1 MWAVIP
7 LFDFVSARLG
17 FLGFSA
23 FGFLSLVAPFFFS
36 QLAHRSHPV
45 SHSAGAGSLPGQS
58 VTECWAASVNP
69 VSSGVAFPSIHRLF
83 ICCFAV
89 ISLCDFFV

>member
-7 LFDFVSARLG
+7 LFDFVSARFG

-23 FGFLSLVAPFFFS
+23 FGLLSLVAPFFFS

-45 SHSAGAGSLPGQS
+45 SHSAGAQ